1 MVLSGEAVLVYVLAD
16 SGVRGR
22 LAAGRIERNPA
33 GELDVFDAQGDRFDY
48 LSGSRMRSWCVL
60 GPAGKPI
67 DGWQHI
73 LPEDLS
79 KIIR

>member
-22 LAAGRIERNPA
+22 LASGRIERNPA
-33 GELDVFDAQGDRFDY
+33 GELDVFDAQGVRFEY
-48 LSGSRMRSWCVL
+48 LSGSRMRSWGVL
-60 GPAGKPI
+60 GTEGKPI

-73 LPEDLS
+73 LPEDLG
-79 KIIR
+79 KIVA